1 MIYLDL
7 FFQVISAHF
16 KTMLG
21 SAEDRTAN
29 FEDFKLK
36 LETFQSYM
44 PDAKFLAGTTYK
56 CILVFECY
64 IYV

>member
-1 MIYLDL
+1 
-7 FFQVISAHF
+7 
-16 KTMLG
+16 MLG

-64 IYV
+64 IIICVIMK